1 MRWLDGITDAMDV
14 SLSELRELVMDR
26 EAWCAEIHGFLY
38 SHAYAPVSNS
48 LKRGPLGSV
57 VSQLPVAATMLSN
70 IKIHSLLWL
79 IGLSWF
85 PACKVR
91 LAAPWLH
98 GSAEPG

>member
-1 MRWLDGITDAMDV
+1 MLLLVDFTWTSYSDLK
-14 SLSELRELVMDR
+14 LVMSR
-26 EAWCAEIHGFLY
+26 PEFVFLY

-70 IKIHSLLWL
+70 IKTHSLLWL